1 MTKNDQ
7 KVLELIQEVYFD
19 LCDAIEGNS
28 YKTIGY
34 DSKLDFLLAQRDKLA
49 ELENRLFPQTS
60 EA

>member
-1 MTKNDQ
+1 MSKNDQ
-7 KVLELIQEVYFD
+7 KALELIQEVYFD

-28 YKTIGY
+28 YKSIGY
-34 DSKLDFLLAQRDKLA
+34 DSKLDFLIAQRDKIA

>member
-1 MTKNDQ
+1 MTKNNQ

-49 ELENRLFPQTS
+49 ELEYRLRLQTA

>member
-49 ELENRLFPQTS
+49 ELEYRLRLQTA